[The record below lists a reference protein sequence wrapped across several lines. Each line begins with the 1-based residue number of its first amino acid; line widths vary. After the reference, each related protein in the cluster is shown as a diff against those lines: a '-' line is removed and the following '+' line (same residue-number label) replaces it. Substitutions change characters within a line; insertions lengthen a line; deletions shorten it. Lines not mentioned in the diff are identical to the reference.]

1 MKTLS
6 PLTGTPRSVSDKMVV
21 AGMLAATV
29 IAALLVAAF
38 FVVVRRLS
46 RQQVREALV
55 STATPLSGPSRM
67 DEGG

>member
-1 MKTLS
+1 
-6 PLTGTPRSVSDKMVV
+6 VSREQ
-21 AGMLAATV
+21 LFAAFFFAV
-29 IAALLVAAF
+29 FLFLLYQLYLFVAAF

-67 DEGG
+67 DGGA